1 MTIIDHL
8 QDKELST
15 CICQCTVC
23 TQLFKNT
30 KHSYLQSALEIVIL
44 SKTLMIYKHAV
55 NYYIA
60 ILTKALMTYIVTL

>member
-15 CICQCTVC
+15 CICQCTAW

-30 KHSYLQSALEIVIL
+30 EQSALEIVIL

-60 ILTKALMTYIVTL
+60 IRTKALMTYIVTL